1 MFDRPLLKSSLGA
14 NTEQIILEVR
24 QNIESVAKLAAP
36 YREQVVE
43 AYAESLRV
51 TFVSMAIVGL
61 IGFVIILPVKM
72 PRLSHKPTRR

>member
-1 MFDRPLLKSSLGA
+1 MR
-14 NTEQIILEVR
+14 E
-24 QNIESVAKLAAP
+24 NIESIANLAAP
-36 YREQVVE
+36 HREQVVE

-51 TFVSMAIVGL
+51 TFIAMSIVGL